1 MLEDIQANLFNEAL
15 AFQKENTFTANSYEE
30 FKNLINKGAF
40 IRCGW
45 DGDPE
50 TEEKIKNETS
60 ATIRCI
66 PFEQNIQDLKCIYTS
81 NKAKFNVIFAKA
93 Y

>member
-1 MLEDIQANLFNEAL
+1 MKAIQINKHGSLDVLKLSEIEK
-15 AFQKENTFTANSYEE
+15 Q